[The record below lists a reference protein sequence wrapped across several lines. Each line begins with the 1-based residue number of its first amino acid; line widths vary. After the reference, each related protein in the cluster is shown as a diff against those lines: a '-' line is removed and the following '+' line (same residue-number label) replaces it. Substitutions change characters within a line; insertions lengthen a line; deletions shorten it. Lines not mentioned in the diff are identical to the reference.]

1 MLAYAGQL
9 QDTAVG
15 ALLAWRMEY
24 GAIYLHDIVP
34 LQWRP
39 PWLCSSSPTWAM
51 VLICV
56 EVDMC
61 TDVLSVSISV
71 INKCTATYTMYITA
85 GMNLL
90 CNVCMIYIPIHTH
103 ATPTCTW
110 SPLNIILCSSL
121 SSLFSTVVKLSCYMA
136 PSYEGVGRAID
147 VIVYVLLSLLL
158 LIITTVIIYSPTHT
172 VWYIGTVPQTTSGD
186 RW

>member
-1 MLAYAGQL
+1 
-9 QDTAVG
+9 
-15 ALLAWRMEY
+15 
-24 GAIYLHDIVP
+24 
-34 LQWRP
+34 
-39 PWLCSSSPTWAM
+39 M

-61 TDVLSVSISV
+61 TDVVSVSISV

-90 CNVCMIYIPIHTH
+90 CHVHMIISILYIPIHTH

-121 SSLFSTVVKLSCYMA
+121 SSLFSLVVKSSCYMA
-136 PSYEGVGRAID
+136 PSQEGIGRTSDI
-147 VIVYVLLSLLL
+147 IVYVLLSYLL
-158 LIITTVIIYSPTHT
+158 LIITTVIVYSTTHRA
-172 VWYIGTVPQTTSGD
+172 WYIEIDIQITSVH
-186 RW
+186 R

>member
-1 MLAYAGQL
+1 
-9 QDTAVG
+9 
-15 ALLAWRMEY
+15 
-24 GAIYLHDIVP
+24 
-34 LQWRP
+34 
-39 PWLCSSSPTWAM
+39 M

-61 TDVLSVSISV
+61 TDVVSVNISV

-90 CNVCMIYIPIHTH
+90 CHVHMIISILYISIHTH

-121 SSLFSTVVKLSCYMA
+121 SSHFFPVVKSSCYMT
-136 PSYEGVGRAID
+136 PSQEGIGRTSDI
-147 VIVYVLLSLLL
+147 IVYVLLSYLL
-158 LIITTVIIYSPTHT
+158 LIITVMVYSITQIH
-172 VWYIGTVPQTTSGD
+172 WYIEMAPQTTSVH
-186 RW
+186 R